1 MIHFY
6 YNTYDVFTA
15 VSFQFSLIG
24 NDPSAHMLL
33 ESLYLDHDLDIGK
46 YIDVLPLD
54 RHFEPQLV
62 DKWFVVCHTQL
73 FKLMI
78 LNGSPTDF
86 IFVFG

>member
-1 MIHFY
+1 MMHFY
-6 YNTYDVFTA
+6 YNTYDEFTA

-24 NDPSAHMLL
+24 NDIGAQMVL
-33 ESLYLDHDLDIGK
+33 EGLYSNHDLDIGK
-46 YIDVLPLD
+46 YIDVLHVD

-73 FKLMI
+73 LRLMI

-86 IFVFG
+86 ILVFG